1 MTSLAMNYD
10 GLSFNV
16 NFFKYYKRIL
26 VYKKKKR
33 WTFIIHTLKII
44 FGFGYVWWADT
55 FNNVNIVSNHRV
67 AHQF

>member
-44 FGFGYVWWADT
+44 LVLDMFGGQILST
-55 FNNVNIVSNHRV
+55 M
-67 AHQF
+67 